1 MKAIVNVN
9 EEWGIGKGGEL
20 LLSIPED
27 MQFFRNETKGKVV
40 VYGCKTLL
48 GFPGKKPLKGRIN
61 VVLTTDLSHIP
72 GEAIE
77 ACDCYFDAV
86 SQKNIE
92 NFGKEGTTT
101 LIGCTSV
108 TEARDILCIFE
119 SDNVYLCGGASLY
132 KELLPW
138 CDCCLVT
145 KNNCTEKAD
154 RFFPDLD
161 SDPSWECVSEGE
173 TKEYKD
179 ISYRFTVYRRK
190 P

>member
-9 EEWGIGKGGEL
+9 EEWGIGKDGDM

-27 MQFFRNETKGKVV
+27 MKFFRNETKGKVV

-48 GFPGKKPLKGRIN
+48 SFPGKKPLKGRIN

-72 GEAIE
+72 AEALE
-77 ACDCYFDAV
+77 ACDCYFDA
-86 SQKNIE
+86 SNSRNIE
-92 NFGKEGTTT
+92 NFGREGTTT

-108 TEARDILCIFE
+108 TEARDILCIFD
-119 SDNVYLCGGASLY
+119 SDAVYLCGGSALY

-138 CDCCLVT
+138 CDTCLVT
-145 KNNCTEKAD
+145 KNTCTLKAD

-161 SDPSWECVSEGE
+161 HSSEWECISEGKP
-173 TKEYKD
+173 KEFGE
-179 ISYRFTVYRRK
+179 ISYRFTVYQRK
-190 P
+190 E